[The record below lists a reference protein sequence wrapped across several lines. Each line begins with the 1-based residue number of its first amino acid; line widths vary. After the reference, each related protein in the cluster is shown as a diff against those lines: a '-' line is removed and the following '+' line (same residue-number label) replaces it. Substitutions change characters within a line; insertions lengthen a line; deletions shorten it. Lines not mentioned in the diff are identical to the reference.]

1 MIDDRGNVE
10 ETASL
15 GSSEQ
20 WAACALLSALRWALR
35 VRMLRA
41 AGAARASQE
50 LGVCESRVQTA
61 VAFEKVLAYRTAAWS
76 R

>member
-1 MIDDRGNVE
+1 MGSVCAAQR
-10 ETASL
+10 SPL
-15 GSSEQ
+15 GP
-20 WAACALLSALRWALR
+20 ACAYAEGS
-35 VRMLRA
+35 RA

-61 VAFEKVLAYRTAAWS
+61 EAFEKVLAYRTAAWS